1 MAIYDSRYTRTQID
15 VGIGAGYVP
24 TLQAPPTSSTTS
36 YTRSD
41 LPSGSQTV
49 SFVVGQMCRVAVTGG
64 YDFYQL
70 KDVSGNTAT
79 WEKTNYRVMG
89 ASGSGHASGLVP
101 DTGSTA
107 GTTKFLRED
116 GTWQI
121 PESGGSV
128 IPVVLLYEPRTPEA
142 GMVIFDAGDTNK
154 FYRYTM
160 QGWWVEFSTPH
171 KAFGVDNNDEW
182 YEIIDGVLSQT
193 PIADFEYNA
202 WYIYYTGGPKYQT
215 GQVVFIGEYH
225 GGGML
230 PTLDDIINWNKP
242 IGLPVGSETVT
253 SLASLPV
260 TNRMIV
266 ATISTNQS
274 TVSISGGVSSL
285 TAGCE
290 LHVVVKAT
298 AAVTITL
305 PTSSQ
310 IGRASC
316 WERV

>member
-1 MAIYDSRYTRTQID
+1 MAKKYFSVFNDGTQ
-15 VGIGAGYVP
+15 
-24 TLQAPPTSSTTS
+24 
-36 YTRSD
+36 D
-41 LPSGSQTV
+41 LHVKDEEARAALTD
-49 SFVVGQMCRVAVTGG
+49 FGG
-64 YDFYQL
+64 R
-70 KDVSGNTAT
+70 GP
-79 WEKTNYRVMG
+79 
-89 ASGSGHASGLVP
+89 GHKKGLVP
-101 DTGSTA
+101 DPGSTA

-121 PESGGSV
+121 PESGDSV

-154 FYRYTM
+154 FYQYTM
-160 QGWWVEFSTPH
+160 QCRWVELSTPH

-202 WYIYYTGGPKYQT
+202 WYIYYTGGPRYQT
-215 GQVVFIGEYH
+215 GQVVFIDEYH

-230 PTLDDIINWNKP
+230 PTLYDIINWNKP
-242 IGLPVGSETVT
+242 IGLPVGSGTVT

-274 TVSISGGVSSL
+274 SVSISNGVSAL

-290 LHVVVKAT
+290 LHVVVNAT

-305 PTSSQ
+305 PTSSPY
-310 IGRASC
+310 INMNADTTLSLAANSYAEINFISDGTDIYVRAIS
-316 WERV
+316 